1 MTAVTATDQNR
12 STIPWWVV
20 LLEGIAAII
29 IGLLLLASPART
41 TVVLVQL
48 LGIYWLI
55 AGIFQ
60 IVAIFIDSSMW
71 GWKLFAGVLGIIA
84 GIIILQHPLWSTL
97 LVPATLVI
105 LVGIIGI
112 FIGIVKLI
120 QAFQGGGWGVG
131 ILGVLSIILGI
142 ILLGNVWIATLT
154 LPIVL
159 GIFAI
164 LGGILALVGAFRLK
178 GEQAEQEALET
189 AQTTVE
195 DSRAAELAT
204 AEVAATAVADT
215 LPEETVSE
223 EAPAVEEEAPPV
235 EVVELSKV
243 PEAVEQALASLP
255 PEVLKKLNN
264 SPEYVEGIG
273 PVYSQTLKGI
283 GISTLLALLKHGA
296 TPKGRAEIVERSGI
310 SSKLILEWV
319 NHIDLNRIKGIG
331 SEYADL
337 LEAAGV
343 DTVVELAT
351 RNPANL
357 HEKLVA
363 VNEEKKLVRRL
374 PDLSQAQEWVEQAK
388 ELPRVISY

>member
-29 IGLLLLASPART
+29 IGLLLLVSPAKT
-41 TVVLVQL
+41 TTVLVQF

-55 AGIFQ
+55 TGIFQ

-71 GWKLFAGVLGIIA
+71 GWKLFAGILGIIA
-84 GIIILQHPLWSTL
+84 GIIILQHPLWSAL

-105 LVGIIGI
+105 LLGITGI
-112 FIGIVKLI
+112 FIGIVKLV
-120 QAFQGGGWGVG
+120 QAFQGEGWGVG

-142 ILLGNVWIATLT
+142 ILLGRVWIATLT
-154 LPIVL
+154 LPIIL

-178 GEQAEQEALET
+178 GEQAEQETLET
-189 AQTTVE
+189 PQTTVE
-195 DSRAAELAT
+195 DARAADLAP
-204 AEVAATAVADT
+204 AGVAATAVADA
-215 LPEETVSE
+215 LPEETVGQETPTIE
-223 EAPAVEEEAPPV
+223 EQATPAEA
-235 EVVELSKV
+235 VELSKV
-243 PEAVEQALASLP
+243 PETVEQALASLP
-255 PEVLKKLNN
+255 PEVLTKLNN
-264 SPEYVEGIG
+264 SLEYVEGIG
-273 PVYSQTLKGI
+273 PVYTQTLKGI

-296 TPKGRAEIVERSGI
+296 APRDRAEIAERSGI
-310 SSKLILEWV
+310 SSKLILEWI
-319 NHIDLNRIKGIG
+319 NHIDLYRIKGVG

-337 LEAAGV
+337 LESAGV

-357 HEKLVA
+357 YEKLVA

-374 PDLSQAQEWVEQAK
+374 PVQSQVQEWVEQAK
-388 ELPRVISY
+388 GLPRVISY